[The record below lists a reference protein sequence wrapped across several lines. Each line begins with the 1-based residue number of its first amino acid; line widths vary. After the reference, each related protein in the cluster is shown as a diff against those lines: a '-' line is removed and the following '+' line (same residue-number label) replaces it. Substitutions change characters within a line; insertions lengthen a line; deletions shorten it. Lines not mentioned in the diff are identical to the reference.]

1 MRRDRMKGLL
11 IAALAVLAMPL
22 PAVGQSQA
30 APGSA
35 QPEIPKLDEIAISP
49 SRVELPMLPGTE
61 KTLVVNLIYTS
72 VTENA
77 PPTRILAYLGD
88 WDISR
93 EGKIGFYRAGTRP
106 DSASPWLIYSPTE
119 ATIIPG
125 KTHPIRVTISVP
137 ADATPGDH
145 LAALFVE
152 PRIDNI
158 KLKQNAKQVQM
169 KFRLAALF
177 YIMVPDLK
185 RKGALDNLKAEATDK
200 AILVT
205 AKLKNSGNSHIRPV
219 CSARVTDLAG
229 MVVAQIENLES
240 LPLLG
245 GNEMDMPVTFQKV
258 LTPGTYTVLFRAD
271 FGEGDIVEGRTPLV
285 VKEYVNQK
293 SIAQQPAESGA
304 KSEGGKVKQ

>member
-1 MRRDRMKGLL
+1 MKGLL
-11 IAALAVLAMPL
+11 IAALIVLAMSSL
-22 PAVGQSQA
+22 VVGQTQA

-35 QPEIPKLDEIAISP
+35 QSEIPKLDEIAISP

-72 VTENA
+72 VTESA
-77 PPTRILAYLGD
+77 APTRIFAYLGD

-93 EGKIGFYRAGTRP
+93 EGKIGFYAPGTRP
-106 DSASPWLIYSPTE
+106 NSASPWLIYSPTE
-119 ATIIPG
+119 ETIIPG
-125 KTHPIRVTISVP
+125 RTHSIRVTISVP

-152 PRIDNI
+152 PRMDNI
-158 KLKQNAKQVQM
+158 KLKENTKQVQM
-169 KFRLAALF
+169 KFRLASLF

-200 AILVT
+200 AVMVT
-205 AKLKNSGNSHIRPV
+205 ARLKNIGNSRIRPV

-229 MVVAQIENLES
+229 MVVAEIENLEP

-245 GNEMDMPVTFQKV
+245 GNEMDMPVMFQKV
-258 LTPGTYTVLFRAD
+258 LPSGTYTVQFRAD
-271 FGEGDIVEGRTPLV
+271 FGEGDIVEGQTPLV
-285 VKEYVNQK
+285 VNEFASQK
-293 SIAQQPAESGA
+293 PITQQPAESGA